1 MYFDPH
7 VYRGLRI
14 KAAAID
20 RTISDLVNE
29 AVRMQLAEDADDGA
43 AFDER
48 ANEPGLRFEDA
59 LNNLKRRGRD
69 VNEVDDDRCVVTI
82 TKGRSPARSVP
93 LRS

>member
-1 MYFDPH
+1 MTDSSRVTICFDPH

-29 AVRMQLAEDADDGA
+29 AVRMQLTEDAADLA

-48 ANEPGLRFEDA
+48 ANEPGLSFEDA
-59 LNNLKRRGRD
+59 LNDFKRRG
-69 VNEVDDDRCVVTI
+69 T
-82 TKGRSPARSVP
+82 
-93 LRS
+93 